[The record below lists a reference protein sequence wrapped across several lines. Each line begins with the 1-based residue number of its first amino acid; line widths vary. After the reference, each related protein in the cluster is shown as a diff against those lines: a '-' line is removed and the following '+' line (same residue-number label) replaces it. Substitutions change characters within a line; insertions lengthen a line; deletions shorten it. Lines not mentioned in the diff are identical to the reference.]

1 MRPLRVLHVTPYS
14 AEAWGYGGIPRLA
27 DSLARGLARRGHE
40 VTVCATD
47 VCDSS
52 TRLHSNDVR
61 ARYRAWPPTRTRDG
75 VVLRV
80 FPNVSNRLAYQTQLF
95 IPIGLGKYL
104 RRSAGTFDVAH
115 LHACRN
121 LPGAIAARH
130 LRKAGVPYVLAPNG
144 TALRLER
151 RLFAK
156 RVFDVAVGTR
166 LVHDAARVIAVS
178 DAECRQLQRVGV
190 DGDAVRLIPNPIDLD
205 EFTPPPSRG
214 GLRCRGIPPGAP
226 IVLFLGQLTPRK
238 RIDVLIRAFARLRR
252 SDSRL
257 VIAGN
262 DMGSEAR
269 ARALVSALGL
279 AERTCFTGLL
289 RGRERLEALADA
301 DVVVYPSEH
310 EIFGLVPLE
319 ALLSGTAVIVSDD
332 SGCAEVVRGTGGG
345 QLTPPGDV
353 ASVAA
358 AIERVL
364 DAPTAWRQMAAD
376 AAVRVRAAYGC
387 GEVCARVDD
396 LYREVVAAS

>member
-1 MRPLRVLHVTPYS
+1 
-14 AEAWGYGGIPRLA
+14 
-27 DSLARGLARRGHE
+27 
-40 VTVCATD
+40 
-47 VCDSS
+47 
-52 TRLHSNDVR
+52 
-61 ARYRAWPPTRTRDG
+61 
-75 VVLRV
+75 V

-151 RLFAK
+151 RLLAK

-166 LVHDAARVIAVS
+166 LVRGAARVIAVS
-178 DAECRQLQRVGV
+178 DAERRQLRRLGV
-190 DGDAVRLIPNPIDLD
+190 DGDAVRLVPNPIDLD
-205 EFTPPPSRG
+205 EFTPPPNRG

-252 SDSRL
+252 PDSWL

-269 ARALVSALGL
+269 ARALVSGMGL

-319 ALLSGTAVIVSDD
+319 ALLSGTPVIVSDD

-345 QLTPPGDV
+345 QLTPPGEV
-353 ASVAA
+353 EALAI

-376 AAVRVRAAYGC
+376 AAVRIRAAYGRD
-387 GEVCARVDD
+387 EVCARLDD